1 MRARL
6 GGLLIAFAL
15 LAPAGADAALPVPG
29 DTYQVH
35 EHSTPGDNWH
45 VQVFAGEDPR
55 SVNVVVYSDRCGGNT
70 PYAKAV
76 PVGKDGETK
85 TYRPIDAKRPAKGNW
100 AFEARFNERDQL
112 DGTFRIVTPTCDTG
126 PIAFAARN
134 DAEVH
139 IGYGTPMGAKP
150 DLSLASPRRV
160 RQAEWLYRE
169 SWRRAQRFW
178 NIEDAF
184 RRGYFHSP
192 SDFADRRPH
201 VYHLRHVAF
210 TRDDIYFN
218 AKRTESLMYYNG
230 VEGPPVLVG
239 FMYRYKLDGGHPP
252 FARPLLGWHAHGSG
266 VWRGVPNQMT
276 HVWLTNDLR
285 SALSNCM
292 PVEELEAALPA
303 YEFSEMQPDVIA
315 EARPCPPGS

>member
-15 LAPAGADAALPVPG
+15 LAPAGAQAALPVPG
-29 DTYQVH
+29 DTYRVH
-35 EHSTPGDNWH
+35 QHDVPGDNWH
-45 VQVFAGEDPR
+45 VQADAYEAKRAVR
-55 SVNVVVYSDRCGGNT
+55 VTVYSERCGGYT
-70 PYAKAV
+70 PYAKVV
-76 PVGKDGETK
+76 PVGADGVSK
-85 TYRPIDAKRPAKGNW
+85 TYRPLDPDEPAKGNW
-100 AFEARFNERDQL
+100 AFEARFTESSQL

-126 PIAFAARN
+126 PITFAARN

-139 IGYGTPMGAKP
+139 ISYGTPLGAKP
-150 DLSLASPRRV
+150 DMSLATPRRM

-169 SWRRAQRFW
+169 SWRRAKRFW

-192 SDFADRRPH
+192 SDFADRRAH
-201 VYHLRHVAF
+201 VYHLRHVAY
-210 TRDDIYFN
+210 TKDKVYFN

-230 VEGPPVLVG
+230 ADGAPVLIG
-239 FMYRYKLDGGHPP
+239 FMYRYKLEGGQPP
-252 FARPLLGWHAHGSG
+252 FAKPLLGWHAHGSG
-266 VWRGVPNQMT
+266 EWRGVPNQMT

-285 SALSNCM
+285 SALANCM

-303 YEFSEMQPDVIA
+303 YEFSEMQPDVIH